1 MLQRILILMFFLTV
15 KLCIFAQDSFKP
27 STHLGIHGG
36 YNFSAVS
43 FKPSV
48 NQKLL
53 SSNAFG
59 IVFRHV
65 SEPHIGIQFEVNV
78 AGKGWKELID
88 SVDTYTRRLQTID
101 IPLTAVFIAGSRT
114 LRIAFTIGPYVSY
127 LIRES
132 ESFSTNDVTK
142 DKPYY
147 RKKLEGV
154 WEVGFTGGVG
164 IEIHTKAGAFALR
177 ASYNHGLNNIFP
189 LNVDDYYY
197 SASRNQVIHGGIMY
211 MYQF

>member
-1 MLQRILILMFFLTV
+1 MRRILILMLFLTV
-15 KLCIFAQDSFKP
+15 PLCLFAQNSFKP

-48 NQKLL
+48 KQELL
-53 SSNAFG
+53 TSNSYG
-59 IVFRHV
+59 LVFRHV

-78 AGKGWKELID
+78 AGKGWKEIID

-101 IPLTAVFIAGSRT
+101 VPLMAVFIAGSRT

-127 LIRES
+127 LIHEEES
-132 ESFSTNDVTK
+132 LSTNDATK
-142 DKPYY
+142 YKPYY
-147 RKKLEGV
+147 LKKLEGT
-154 WEVGFTGGVG
+154 WEAGFTGGVG
-164 IEIHTKAGAFALR
+164 FEFHTKVGAFALR
-177 ASYNHGLNNIFP
+177 ASYNHALNNIFP
-189 LNVDDYYY
+189 LNVDEFYY

>member
-1 MLQRILILMFFLTV
+1 MLFLIV
-15 KLCIFAQDSFKP
+15 KLCLFAQDSFTP

-48 NQKLL
+48 NQELL
-53 SSNAFG
+53 PSNAYG

-65 SEPHIGIQFEVNV
+65 SEPNIGIQFEVNV

-88 SVDTYTRRLQTID
+88 SVDTYTRRLKTID

-114 LRIAFTIGPYVSY
+114 LRFAFTIGPYVSY
-127 LIRES
+127 LIHEE
-132 ESFSTNDVTK
+132 ESFSTNDATK
-142 DKPYY
+142 YKPYY
-147 RKKLEGV
+147 LKKLEGA

-164 IEIHTKAGAFALR
+164 IEFHTKVGAFAVR

-189 LNVDDYYY
+189 LNVDEFYYR
-197 SASRNQVIHGGIMY
+197 ASRNQVIHAGIMY